1 MKVVHLYPKDIELP
15 QYLKHK
21 LNSLV
26 NLAFNHDQD
35 DYRFDMYN
43 YDIVAVLYH
52 NNEPVGSAFLE
63 KHTKDVVEPLSK
75 EFYFIHTLNIHPN
88 YRGQKLCNFLMKEI
102 VKKLGKLYSL
112 FLSVDTSSQKANIP
126 GIKCYQKCG
135 FKLVD
140 CLYEK
145 RNDGTF
151 SHMVRVKTPPKKRS
165 SSSSTYH
172 RSIKGRTKKGRSK
185 YKKNKTKKYKKK
197 KGKADKGKADKG
209 LSVRDPNTDKSK
221 RLEILKSQINEL
233 DEGLLFSMK
242 TIAEN
247 AEYNQQERRDMFDS
261 FLTDFSFRRNIE
273 RNRLIQD
280 INTLETEIGIPIS
293 KYPEIN
299 SKLVSNFS
307 KIMESQYHSSGASS
321 GGGFVPEIS
330 GGASGLPILQTRGS
344 NSGGSKPKKKSKRS
358 IDRL

>member
-75 EFYFIHTLNIHPN
+75 EFYFITTLNIHPN

-172 RSIKGRTKKGRSK
+172 RSIRGRAKKGRSK

-197 KGKADKGKADKG
+197 KGKADKG

-233 DEGLLFSMK
+233 DE
-242 TIAEN
+242 
-247 AEYNQQERRDMFDS
+247 
-261 FLTDFSFRRNIE
+261 
-273 RNRLIQD
+273 
-280 INTLETEIGIPIS
+280 
-293 KYPEIN
+293 
-299 SKLVSNFS
+299 
-307 KIMESQYHSSGASS
+307 
-321 GGGFVPEIS
+321 
-330 GGASGLPILQTRGS
+330 
-344 NSGGSKPKKKSKRS
+344 
-358 IDRL
+358 